1 MISFILKDAMKI
13 VGNHNVSFNEE
24 TIENLNKLENTNNI
38 LCIFKNKNFE
48 NCLDLELNEFYVYFA
63 NNIRYLL
70 NDFSADLKKM
80 MVHYIG
86 MMIKKCL

>member
-1 MISFILKDAMKI
+1 MKI
-13 VGNHNVSFNEE
+13 VGNHNVSFDEE
-24 TIENLNKLENTNNI
+24 TIEKLNKLENTNNI
-38 LCIFKNKNFE
+38 LCIFKIKNFE